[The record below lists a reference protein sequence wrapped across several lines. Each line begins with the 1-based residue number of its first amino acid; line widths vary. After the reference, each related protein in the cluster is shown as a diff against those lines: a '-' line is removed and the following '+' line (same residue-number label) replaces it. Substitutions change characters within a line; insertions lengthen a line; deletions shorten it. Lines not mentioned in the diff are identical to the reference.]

1 MGCFL
6 ELDRRSH
13 DFCETDSTLAHGT
26 LGASGIRAAG
36 KGRLIRVHRNV
47 CIGWKAAGPSML
59 GIGCPDRHA
68 LPRITPIRC
77 ADLELRPLPRERVRS
92 TTLCEHSA
100 FPVGRAL
107 HAPYLPFVMPVGIGS
122 VGRTAALPDP
132 M

>member
-68 LPRITPIRC
+68 LPRITLSNRS
-77 ADLELRPLPRERVRS
+77 ADPRSRRDLRDG
-92 TTLCEHSA
+92 SA
-100 FPVGRAL
+100 TGSRGRACK
-107 HAPYLPFVMPVGIGS
+107 AYEEPRDPFIIEP
-122 VGRTAALPDP
+122 
-132 M
+132 